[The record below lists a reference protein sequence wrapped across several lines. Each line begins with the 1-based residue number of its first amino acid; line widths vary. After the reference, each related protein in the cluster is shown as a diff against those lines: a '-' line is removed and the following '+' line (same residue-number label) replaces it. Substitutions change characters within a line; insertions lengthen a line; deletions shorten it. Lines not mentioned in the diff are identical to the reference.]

1 MELVSHNKK
10 REGIQILFNLP
21 QPSSP
26 PPTQKNTLK
35 HCIFHLPR
43 KGRCSSFCSST
54 FTGASPPDFEES
66 FQTGRAVTWF
76 GWFSSLCITG
86 QLTLWLFKYYFTI
99 TLDDYAGLLLDRS
112 GNLGGGVFN
121 SNRRCCCGSSLF
133 EDTKRTLSSATFV
146 CIRRTSG
153 LSRQNGLELRSAMI
167 IRVQKC

>member
-1 MELVSHNKK
+1 
-10 REGIQILFNLP
+10 
-21 QPSSP
+21 
-26 PPTQKNTLK
+26 
-35 HCIFHLPR
+35 
-43 KGRCSSFCSST
+43 
-54 FTGASPPDFEES
+54 
-66 FQTGRAVTWF
+66 
-76 GWFSSLCITG
+76 
-86 QLTLWLFKYYFTI
+86 LWPFKYHLTI

-167 IRVQKC
+167 ITVQKCLTFHCHALRSF